1 MAATTPAEVYELFA
15 AALNDGDIEAMMALY
30 EPDIVLV
37 TEPGQTVNGIDRA
50 RQTLEGFIALNGTIT
65 MAPPQIVQ
73 GPDLA
78 FLASQWSFEGTGPDG
93 QPVTLGGVSADV
105 VRLGAD
111 GAWRFALDNPYGDA
125 LLKAD

>member
-1 MAATTPAEVYELFA
+1 MVATTPAAVYEQYA
-15 AALNDGDIEAMMALY
+15 AALNAGDIEVMMALY
-30 EPDIVLV
+30 EPDVVLV
-37 TEPGQTVNGIDRA
+37 TAPGQTVAGIDRVREA
-50 RQTLEGFIALNGTIT
+50 LEGFIALNGTIT

-78 FLASQWSFEGTGPDG
+78 FLASRWSFEGTTPDG
-93 QPVTLGGVSADV
+93 QPVTLESVSADV

-125 LLKAD
+125 LFKTG